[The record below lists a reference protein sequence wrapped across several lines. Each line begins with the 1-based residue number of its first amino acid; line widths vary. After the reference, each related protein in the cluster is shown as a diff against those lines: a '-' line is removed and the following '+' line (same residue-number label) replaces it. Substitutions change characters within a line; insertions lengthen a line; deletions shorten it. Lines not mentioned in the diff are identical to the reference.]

1 MKFIKDREFIRGDV
15 PMTKENIRIITIGKL
30 QIEEKSNFLDI
41 GCGSGSITVQGAK
54 LCSKGKVIAIDK
66 EDEAIRVSRENI
78 GKFHCNNVEILQGE
92 ATEVLKNI
100 DIKFNSIFIG
110 GSGGN
115 IEELLEKSL
124 KLLVDNGVVVCNFI
138 TMKNAFRASEFFEAR
153 GLKTEITLLQSS
165 IAQGKSMM
173 LKANN
178 PIFIMK
184 AEKEII

>member
-1 MKFIKDREFIRGDV
+1 MKFIKDIEFIRGDV
-15 PMTKENIRIITIGKL
+15 PMTKENIRILTIGKL
-30 QIEEKSNFLDI
+30 NIDENSNFLDI

-54 LCSKGKVIAIDK
+54 LCPKGKVLAIDK
-66 EDEAIRVSRENI
+66 DDEAIRVSNENVK
-78 GKFHCNNVEILQGE
+78 KFNCSNVDIIKGE
-92 ATEVLKNI
+92 ATEILKDI

-124 KLLVDNGVVVCNFI
+124 NLLLDDGVVVCNFI
-138 TMKNAFRASEFFEAR
+138 TMKNAFRASEFFEKR

-184 AEKEII
+184 AEKENI